1 MDLDWIWIGSGL
13 DWIGSGLDWIGSG
26 LDLDWIGLDLDQAL
40 AQAQVLAQALTLA
53 QAPGGGGGWP
63 REGPDRCIG
72 KGSIGV

>member
-1 MDLDWIWIGSGL
+1 M

-53 QAPGGGGGWP
+53 QAPGGGGGEKVCSKG
-63 REGPDRCIG
+63 EGEY
-72 KGSIGV
+72 KGDPHLYGHDGLFL